1 MEKKNLLVRIFV
13 PVVVAGMVFVGLPAC
28 FQDDGYP
35 EGFVLNDEAGVATMV
50 KRSMPQGGESIK
62 PIEPEK
68 PSYKYGE
75 ATVTFKC
82 TNALPSEYID
92 GYTVLTM
99 TVHYSYRMENGEPTS
114 VEYVYSAEDN
124 PEFSI
129 DDIDLVIPHQ
139 ANQRIIQSA
148 RKRLGLDESRVFSN
162 VEQFGNMSAACI
174 PVALCQA
181 IEEGRIKKG
190 QKLVIV
196 SMGGGLT
203 WGSVLI
209 EL

>member
-1 MEKKNLLVRIFV
+1 
-13 PVVVAGMVFVGLPAC
+13 MVYKFAVK
-28 FQDDGYP
+28 
-35 EGFVLNDEAGVATMV
+35 TMV
-50 KRSMPQGGESIK
+50 SST
-62 PIEPEK
+62 IEVVE
-68 PSYKYGE
+68 
-75 ATVTFKC
+75 
-82 TNALPSEYID
+82 NA
-92 GYTVLTM
+92 GYT
-99 TVHYSYRMENGEPTS
+99 
-114 VEYVYSAEDN
+114 
-124 PEFSI
+124 I

>member
-1 MEKKNLLVRIFV
+1 M
-13 PVVVAGMVFVGLPAC
+13 
-28 FQDDGYP
+28 P
-35 EGFVLNDEAGVATMV
+35 ERGW
-50 KRSMPQGGESIK
+50 
-62 PIEPEK
+62 
-68 PSYKYGE
+68 
-75 ATVTFKC
+75 
-82 TNALPSEYID
+82 
-92 GYTVLTM
+92 
-99 TVHYSYRMENGEPTS
+99 
-114 VEYVYSAEDN
+114 
-124 PEFSI
+124 
-129 DDIDLVIPHQ
+129 VI
-139 ANQRIIQSA
+139 
-148 RKRLGLDESRVFSN
+148 DESRVFSN